1 MSVKFIHTADWQ
13 IGKPFARISDDRK
26 RFIVQNQRV
35 EAVKRIARSVEET
48 SASFVLVAGDLFDSN
63 TADKATVSAACS
75 AIGEIRVPVIAIP
88 GNHDHGGP
96 GSVWNQDFFKSE
108 RSQLAP
114 NLFVLLQPEI
124 FEIEEAVI
132 FPCPLL
138 RRHESLDCTAWL
150 RDEQVFQGFQDKPR
164 IVLAHGSVHGF
175 TSEPDGDEED
185 HAATNRISL
194 ENLPLAE
201 IDYIA
206 LGDWHGCMQVE
217 SKAWYSGTPEN
228 DRFPKSENHNPGHVL
243 IVEAHRGGSP
253 VVEQAATAGLRWSS
267 LRHDFS
273 GDEDLAYFQDQVHQI
288 VESRTNQ
295 DLLRLS
301 LSGSLGLEACIR
313 LEEILETMEARLLRL
328 KLDNQTMIAPTEEEI
343 DRLTQRAEDPVLS
356 MVARKLVTM
365 MHSEEESARIAAAAL
380 RELHGAVSK
389 RGAR

>member
-35 EAVKRIARSVEET
+35 EAVKRVALAVEE
-48 SASFVLVAGDLFDSN
+48 SNASFVLVAGDLFDSN
-63 TADKATVSAACS
+63 TADKPTVSAACS

-96 GSVWNQDFFKSE
+96 GSVWNQDFFIREK
-108 RSQLAP
+108 SQLAP
-114 NLFVLLQPEI
+114 NLFILLKPEP

-132 FPCPLL
+132 LPCPLL

-150 RDEQVFQGFQDKPR
+150 RDERVFQTFRDKPR

-175 TSEPDGDEED
+175 TGESGADEED
-185 HAATNRISL
+185 HADSNRISL

-217 SKAWYSGTPEN
+217 AKAWYSGTPEH
-228 DRFPKSENHNPGHVL
+228 DSFPRSEEHKPGHVL
-243 IVEAHRGGSP
+243 IVEARREGEP
-253 VVEQAATAGLRWSS
+253 VVEQAATGGLRWSTLS
-267 LRHDFS
+267 HDFS
-273 GDEDLAYFQDQVHQI
+273 GDDDLAYFQDQVHQI

-301 LSGSLGLEACIR
+301 LSGSLGIEACSR
-313 LEEILETMEARLLRL
+313 LEEILETLEARLLRL

-356 MVARKLVTM
+356 MVARKLVNM
-365 MHSEEESARIAAAAL
+365 LHSEEESASIAAAAL

-389 RGAR
+389 RGVL